1 MSSNVQIVSSKAAK
15 VGKFFSNSKVL
26 FSWEV
31 LVGNKLLNFEFID
44 SRSSGKKRLF
54 VNKVQVLDKVSKSK
68 DFRIQVV
75 FENTRF
81 LVFSEGDIFRI
92 KVNDS
97 MVSPKPTTI
106 VETTSSNN
114 PLLANSE
121 VVTNINYEEVQD
133 SIVLKDGSQKRKEHP
148 YSNPSHENGRP
159 VPPTTGRN
167 PSLASNPAFDVLNDS
182 DDLYDHDYNFLA
194 IKEQNENLEMLK
206 YVNNIK

>member
-31 LVGNKLLNFEFID
+31 LVGNKLLKFEFTD
-44 SRSSGKKRLF
+44 SRSSGKKRMF

-68 DFRIQVV
+68 DFRVQIV

-81 LVFSEGDIFRI
+81 LVFSEGDIFRLKI
-92 KVNDS
+92 NES
-97 MVSPKPTTI
+97 LVSPKPSTI
-106 VETTSSNN
+106 VEVSSSDN
-114 PLLANSE
+114 PLLRNSE
-121 VVTNINYEEVQD
+121 VVTNIDFEQVQD
-133 SIVLKDGSQKRKEHP
+133 SIMIKDRTQKRITDRNPHP
-148 YSNPSHENGRP
+148 SIGNGELN
-159 VPPTTGRN
+159 VPTTHH
-167 PSLASNPAFDVLNDS
+167 SSNPAFDVLNDS

>member
-31 LVGNKLLNFEFID
+31 LVGNKLLNFEFTD
-44 SRSSGKKRLF
+44 SRSSGKKRMF
-54 VNKVQVLDKVSKSK
+54 VNKVQVLEKVSKSK
-68 DFRIQVV
+68 DFRVQIV
-75 FENTRF
+75 FENTKF
-81 LVFSEGDIFRI
+81 LVFSEGEIFRL

-97 MVSPKPTTI
+97 LVSPKPATI
-106 VETTSSNN
+106 VETTPSSN

-121 VVTNINYEEVQD
+121 VVTNFDFEDVQD
-133 SIVLKDGSQKRKEHP
+133 SIVIKDRSNKHRNDSQA
-148 YSNPSHENGRP
+148 SQGNANGRGN
-159 VPPTTGRN
+159 VPPTAN
-167 PSLASNPAFDVLNDS
+167 FASNTAFDVLNDS
-182 DDLYDHDYNFLA
+182 DDFYDHDYNFLA